1 VSESTSRNPYVGPY
15 SLRYGE
21 RIYGRDREAR
31 QLLELLIAE
40 RIVLLYSPSGAG
52 KTSLIQAALI
62 PMLKSEEFHVLPAI
76 RVNAEADADPRNRY
90 VMSALLSLEQEI
102 PLQQTVPP
110 KELALMQF
118 ADYLTRR
125 ESASS
130 TADRTFLIFDQFEE
144 VLTIDPLNRDAKVE
158 FFNQVGNAL
167 RDLKRW
173 ALFAM
178 REDHVAALDPYLRPI
193 PTRLKATFRLDLL
206 TEESARLAVQ
216 GPAKECGVMFT
227 EAATTK
233 LVDDLR
239 QVAVQGPTGET
250 VRQLGP
256 YVEPVQLQVVC
267 HRLWEKLGTNVQA
280 ITEEE
285 IAGTG
290 NVDSALADYYA
301 DKVAHIAAKSG
312 VKERVLRE
320 WFDRCLITESGLRSQ
335 VMVGSEN
342 TKELNTEAI
351 KLLEDVHLIRE
362 ENRRGVTW
370 LELAHDR
377 LVNPIRTDNAAWAL
391 PNLSVLQHQAAV
403 WQSRGRNDALCLRG
417 VALTEALGWSA
428 AHAAEM
434 TQTEKEFL
442 EVCKRNRNARQGKRL
457 RWAVVALGVVLGIIT
472 LLALLAWNQSQ
483 IATAQRIAARAYQL
497 LDERLDT
504 ALLLA
509 IEAHRRSDQP
519 DTFGTLVTAAYYN
532 PRLTT
537 YLGISPKPNL
547 NVLPPP
553 INAVAFNNNGKRVA
567 TGDFAGRVV
576 LWDVETYQQSEDLG
590 PLVAGGGAVRAIAF
604 SPDGRYLA
612 VGGDDNTIQ
621 LRDLEKGENK
631 TLQQHPEDKK
641 VFSLAFSSDS
651 NLLAS
656 GDSAGNIVIR
666 SLATD
671 VTAQSA
677 VTLDTTCSGEKP
689 WIRGLSFGK
698 DAEFLVAGCDDGQIL
713 IWYAQADQWVRRYD
727 LEFDDQNPKGSEVDP
742 GRSTGDSQR
751 KDLHCLM
758 VSADGKYL
766 AGGRNSGAVDL
777 YDLSAYDLSVAR
789 ANSSQA
795 ARKNSEPQYKKRM
808 LNVTAFG
815 RHDGLVN
822 SLAFSADSKFL
833 ITAGADGTLRLWQVP
848 SMKSVGR
855 PLTGHVGRVFGVA
868 FSVDNRTV
876 ASGGEDRCAIL
887 WDTSLRVEQVRNETT
902 NAAFGMAFS
911 PDGTYEADSYA
922 GGAVFLKKLDYTGGE
937 DPSQKELI
945 QPSGDDKFLPI
956 VTFSRNGHS
965 LASNTADG
973 KVYVYDLTN
982 AGSGPH
988 QPIPID
994 AVANNE
1000 RKKITAIA
1008 LNKDGSFVA
1017 VTLSGKHLKPQVLIW
1032 RVTTQEPLMGGPL
1045 ECAEGEKCAE
1055 GELFYAVEFSPDSNR
1070 IATGGVGQFVSIWSL
1085 AGGSNQR
1092 PMICSAQHT
1101 GSIQS
1106 VAFSPDGKIF
1116 TTTSAD
1122 TTLILWDAATG
1133 AQISPPLTGHQA
1145 SVGTAMFSPDGK
1157 WLASGSDDHSVIL
1170 WNVGTCQRV
1179 ARLTGNT
1186 DTVRAL
1192 AFSREGKEGKELKLY
1207 SGSFES
1213 TVNRGDGGLQKWEL
1227 DPIELEKKC
1236 HQRANRD
1243 LSTSEWNAY
1252 IRPIKNGLSVSGK
1265 E

>member
-31 QLLELLIAE
+31 RLLELLIAE

-52 KTSLIQAALI
+52 KTSLIQAALM
-62 PMLKSEEFHVLPAI
+62 PMLEKEEFHVLPVI
-76 RVNAEADADPRNRY
+76 RVNAEVGGDPRNRY

-110 KELALMQF
+110 KEVAPMQF

-125 ESASS
+125 ESASA
-130 TADRTFLIFDQFEE
+130 TGDRTFLIFDQFEE
-144 VLTIDPLNRDAKVE
+144 ILTIDPLNRDAKID
-158 FFNQVGNAL
+158 FFNQVGDAL

-216 GPAKECGVMFT
+216 GPAEECGVVFT
-227 EAATTK
+227 EGATMK

-267 HRLWEKLGTNVQA
+267 HRLWEKLGANAQA
-280 ITEEE
+280 ITEEQM
-285 IAGTG
+285 AGTG

-301 DKVAHIAAKSG
+301 DKVAQIAGKSG

-342 TKELNTEAI
+342 TKELNVEAI
-351 KLLEDVHLIRE
+351 KSLEDVHLIRE

-377 LVNPIRTDNAAWAL
+377 LVNPIRTDNAAWSVR
-391 PNLSVLQHQAAV
+391 NLSVLQHQAAV
-403 WQSRGRNDALCLRG
+403 WQSRGRSDALCLRAG
-417 VALTEALGWSA
+417 ALTEALSWSVI
-428 AHAAEM
+428 HAAEM
-434 TQTEKEFL
+434 TETEKEFL

-457 RWAVVALGVVLGIIT
+457 RWTVVTLGVVLGIIT
-472 LLALLAWNQSQ
+472 LLALLAWNQTK

-509 IEAHRRSDQP
+509 TEAQRRSNQP

-537 YLGISPKPNL
+537 FLRISPKPNL
-547 NVLPPP
+547 EVLPTP
-553 INAVAFNNNGKRVA
+553 ILAVAFNNDGKRVA

-576 LWDVETYQQSEDLG
+576 LWDAETYHQSEDLG
-590 PLVAGGGAVRAIAF
+590 KLFRGGAARGIAF
-604 SPDGRYLA
+604 SPNGRYLA
-612 VGGDDNTIQ
+612 VSGDSNTVQ
-621 LRDLEKGENK
+621 LRDLEERENK
-631 TLQQHPEDKK
+631 ILPPVPKAK
-641 VFSLAFSSDS
+641 SVFSLAFSSDS
-651 NLLAS
+651 KLLAS

-666 SLATD
+666 SVMPD
-671 VTAQSA
+671 VTPDSA
-677 VTLDTTCSGEKP
+677 VTLDTGSGRV
-689 WIRGLSFGK
+689 RGLSFGK
-698 DAEFLVAGCDDGQIL
+698 DARFLVVGCDDDDGHIL
-713 IWYAQADQWVRRYD
+713 IWYRQADEWVRKEVQFAD
-727 LEFDDQNPKGSEVDP
+727 KHPKDPEVDP
-742 GRSTGDSQR
+742 GRSIDDSDR
-751 KDLHCLM
+751 KNVHCLM

-766 AGGRNSGAVDL
+766 AVGRFSGAVDL
-777 YDLSAYDLSVAR
+777 YDLSAQDLSVAG
-789 ANSSQA
+789 
-795 ARKNSEPQYKKRM
+795 PTPM
-808 LNVTAFG
+808 LNVAAFG

-833 ITAGADGTLRLWQVP
+833 ITAGADGTLRLWEVP
-848 SMKSVGR
+848 SMKQVGR
-855 PLTGHVGRVFGVA
+855 PFTGHVGRVFGVA

-887 WDTSLRVEQVRNETT
+887 WDTSLRVEQARKETT
-902 NAAFGMAFS
+902 GNAFGIAFS

-922 GGAVFLKKLDYTGGE
+922 GGEVLLKKLDHAGGE
-937 DPSQKELI
+937 DPSEKELT
-945 QPSGDDKFLPI
+945 QRSGDEKFVPI
-956 VTFSRNGHS
+956 LTFSGDGLW
-965 LASNTADG
+965 LASSTADG
-973 KVYVYDLTN
+973 KVRVYDLTN
-982 AGSGPH
+982 AGSGAR
-988 QPIPID
+988 QLIPID

-1008 LNKDGSFVA
+1008 FNKNGRLVA
-1017 VTLSGKHLKPQVLIW
+1017 AALSDKDKDKDLRPQVLIW
-1032 RVTTQEPLMGGPL
+1032 KVATQEPLMDGPL
-1045 ECAEGEKCAE
+1045 ECEEGEE
-1055 GELFYAVEFSPDSNR
+1055 IYTVEFSPDSSR
-1070 IATGGVGQFVSIWSL
+1070 IATGGDNQFVSIWSL
-1085 AGGSNQR
+1085 ASSFRQTPLTCR
-1092 PMICSAQHT
+1092 KEHT
-1101 GSIQS
+1101 GSIRS

-1116 TTTSAD
+1116 TTASGD
-1122 TTLILWDAATG
+1122 TTLILWDAFRG
-1133 AQISPPLTGHQA
+1133 APIAPPLTGHQA
-1145 SVGTAMFSPDGK
+1145 PVVTALFSPDGK
-1157 WLASGSDDHSVIL
+1157 WLASGSVDHSVIF
-1170 WNVGTCQRV
+1170 WNMGTCQRV
-1179 ARLTGNT
+1179 ARLTGHT

-1192 AFSREGKEGKELKLY
+1192 AFSPDGKQLY
-1207 SGSFES
+1207 SGSFAS
-1213 TVNRGDGGLQKWEL
+1213 TVNNGDGGLQTWEL
-1227 DPIELEKKC
+1227 DPAVLERKC
-1236 HQRANRD
+1236 RQRANRN
-1243 LSTSEWNAY
+1243 LSKTEWNAY
-1252 IRPIKNGLSVSGK
+1252 IRTGKNRLPVPGK
-1265 E
+1265 GITGEVRIAN

>member
-76 RVNAEADADPRNRY
+76 RVNAEVDADPHNRY
-90 VMSALLSLEQEI
+90 AMSALLSLEQEI

-110 KELALMQF
+110 KELARMQF

-130 TADRTFLIFDQFEE
+130 TVDRTFLIFDQFEE

-267 HRLWEKLGTNVQA
+267 HRLWDKLGTNVQA

-301 DKVAHIAAKSG
+301 DKVTQVAAKSG

-320 WFDRCLITESGLRSQ
+320 WFDRSLITESGLRSQ

-377 LVNPIRTDNAAWAL
+377 LVNPIRTDNAAWSL
-391 PNLSVLQHQAAV
+391 RNLSVLQHQAAV
-403 WQSRGRNDALCLRG
+403 WQSRGRSDALCLRG
-417 VALTEALGWSA
+417 VPLTEALAWSA
-428 AHAAEM
+428 IHTAEM

-442 EVCKRNRNARQGKRL
+442 EVCKRNRSARQGKRL

-472 LLALLAWNQSQ
+472 LLALLALNQSQ

-532 PRLTT
+532 PRLTA
-537 YLGISPKPNL
+537 YLRISPKPNL
-547 NVLPPP
+547 NLLPPQV
-553 INAVAFNNNGKRVA
+553 NAVTFNKNGKRVA
-567 TGDFAGRVV
+567 TGDFDGRVV
-576 LWDVETYQQSEDLG
+576 LWDAETHQQSEDLG
-590 PLVAGGGAVRAIAF
+590 RLVAHGAVRAIAF

-612 VGGDDNTIQ
+612 VGGVDNTIQ
-621 LRDLEKGENK
+621 LRDLENGE
-631 TLQQHPEDKK
+631 KK
-641 VFSLAFSSDS
+641 ALSIGPGAQNVFSLAFSSDS
-651 NLLAS
+651 KLLAS
-656 GDSAGNIVIR
+656 GDDAGHTMIR
-666 SLATD
+666 NVMSD
-671 VTAQSA
+671 SA
-677 VTLDTTCSGEKP
+677 VTQDTCSGSKP
-689 WIRGLSFGK
+689 WVRGLAFDKDGK
-698 DAEFLVAGCDDGQIL
+698 FLVAGCEDGQI
-713 IWYAQADQWVRRYD
+713 IRYRQADQWDRRYD
-727 LEFDDQNPKGSEVDP
+727 LALDYQHPRGSEVDP
-742 GRSTGDSQR
+742 GRTTDDSYR
-751 KDLHCLM
+751 KGVHCLK
-758 VSADGKYL
+758 VSSDGNYL
-766 AGGRNSGAVDL
+766 AVGRISGAVDL
-777 YDLSAYDLSVAR
+777 YDLSTCDLSVAD
-789 ANSSQA
+789 Q
-795 ARKNSEPQYKKRM
+795 KQI

-815 RHDGLVN
+815 WHDGLVN
-822 SLAFSADSKFL
+822 SLAFSANSKFL
-833 ITAGADGTLRLWQVP
+833 ITAGADGTLRLWEVP
-848 SMKSVGR
+848 SMKPVGP

-868 FSVDNRTV
+868 FSADNRTV
-876 ASGGEDRCAIL
+876 ASCGEDRCAIL
-887 WDTSLRVEQVRNETT
+887 WDTSLRVEQVRNDTT
-902 NAAFGMAFS
+902 NAAFGMAFA
-911 PDGTYEADSYA
+911 PDGKYEADSYA
-922 GGAVFLKKLDYTGGE
+922 SGAVSLKKLDYTGGE
-937 DPSQKELI
+937 NPSEEELI
-945 QPSGDDKFLPI
+945 QPPGGDKSVPI
-956 VTFSRNGHS
+956 VTFSRNGRW

-973 KVYVYDLTN
+973 KVRVYDLTN
-982 AGSGPH
+982 VGSGPH
-988 QPIPID
+988 QPIQID
-994 AVANNE
+994 AVAHNE
-1000 RKKITAIA
+1000 RRKITALA
-1008 LNKDGSFVA
+1008 LNQSGSLVAAALFKKD
-1017 VTLSGKHLKPQVLIW
+1017 LKPQVLIW
-1032 RVTTQEPLMGGPL
+1032 KVASQEMDGSLG
-1045 ECAEGEKCAE
+1045 CAEGKKCAE
-1055 GELFYAVEFSPDSNR
+1055 GELFNAIEFSPDSSR
-1070 IATGGVGQFVSIWSL
+1070 IVTGGVKQVVSIWSL
-1085 AGGSNQR
+1085 AGGSHQR
-1092 PMICSAQHT
+1092 LTICPEQHT

-1116 TTTSAD
+1116 TTASAD
-1122 TTLILWDAATG
+1122 RTLILWDGDTG
-1133 AQISPPLTGHQA
+1133 TQISPPLTGHQA
-1145 SVGTAMFSPDGK
+1145 SVVTALFSPDGK

-1170 WNVGTCQRV
+1170 WNVGTCQSV
-1179 ARLTGNT
+1179 ARLTGHT
-1186 DTVRAL
+1186 GTVRAL
-1192 AFSREGKEGKELKLY
+1192 AFSREGKELKLY
-1207 SGSFES
+1207 SGSFP
-1213 TVNRGDGGLQKWEL
+1213 TVNSGDGGLQRWEL

-1252 IRPIKNGLSVSGK
+1252 IGTGKNGLPVSGK
-1265 E
+1265 K